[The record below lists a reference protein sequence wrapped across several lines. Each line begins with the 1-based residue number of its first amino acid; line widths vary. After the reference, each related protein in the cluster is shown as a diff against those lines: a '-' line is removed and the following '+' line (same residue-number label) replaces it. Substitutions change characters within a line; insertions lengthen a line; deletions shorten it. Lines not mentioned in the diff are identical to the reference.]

1 MNIDDK
7 LAEVFDL
14 PVSEGELITVK
25 QEVIAPVDDSI
36 EYDYNKTRNN
46 LHTLL
51 HTGTEALDYMLD
63 IAKQSENPRAF
74 EVLSNMMKNMADINH
89 QLVDLHDKKQKLT
102 GVKEKET
109 SKVTQNNAIFVGST
123 AELSKYLD
131 TMKGE

>member
-14 PVSEGELITVK
+14 PVSEGELITAK

-63 IAKQSENPRAF
+63 IAKQSA
-74 EVLSNMMKNMADINH
+74 A
-89 QLVDLHDKKQKLT
+89 KKQS
-102 GVKEKET
+102 G
-109 SKVTQNNAIFVGST
+109 TQ
-123 AELSKYLD
+123 
-131 TMKGE
+131 